1 MNRNRI
7 IRPVATLA
15 AAALAVALG
24 TTGLA
29 VAGVDL
35 PDPAAQAFD
44 NAGITL
50 PNQAGGGESGEHARS
65 EAVHAVIEATPPSER
80 GCAFGH
86 SVAEAAKGS
95 PLPEQAQDACDRA
108 SEKRAKKAKAKSE
121 NSSHSDFGRDTA
133 ERAKGQKDATVDQR
147 KSFGQDTAERAKE
160 NGGAPNGAAQRG
172 EAPAAGGETGPPEG
186 TPNGPPEGTP
196 NGPDTAP
203 IPDGTPNG
211 PPEGTPSG
219 RP

>member
-1 MNRNRI
+1 MNRSRI
-7 IRPVATLA
+7 IRPVVTLA

-35 PDPAAQAFD
+35 PDPAAEAFE

-50 PNQAGGGESGEHARS
+50 PNQAGGGQSGEHARS
-65 EAVHAVIEATPPSER
+65 EAVHAVIEETPPSER
-80 GCAFGH
+80 GCAFGQ
-86 SVAEAAKGS
+86 SVATAASGKTPSEHACG
-95 PLPEQAQDACDRA
+95 QDAEDR
-108 SEKRAKKAKAKSE
+108 KAKAKSE
-121 NSSHSDFGRDTA
+121 NSSHSNFGHETA
-133 ERAKGQKDATVDQR
+133 ERAKDQKDATVEDR
-147 KSFGQDTAERAKE
+147 KRFGQDTADLAKE
-160 NGGAPNGAAQRG
+160 LGGAPNGADQR
-172 EAPAAGGETGPPEG
+172 EETPPAGGTTGPPEG

-196 NGPDTAP
+196 NGPGTAP
-203 IPDGTPNG
+203 ILEDTPNG

>member
-7 IRPVATLA
+7 VRPVATLA

-35 PDPAAQAFD
+35 PDPAQEAFE

-65 EAVHAVIEATPPSER
+65 EGVRAIIEATPPSER

-95 PLPEQAQDACDRA
+95 PLPEQAQGACDRA
-108 SEKRAKKAKAKSE
+108 DENSEQAKAKSE

-133 ERAKGQKDATVDQR
+133 ERAKGQKDATVEER
-147 KSFGQDTAERAKE
+147 KSFGQDTAKRAGE
-160 NGGAPNGAAQRG
+160 QGGAPNGAEQRG
-172 EAPAAGGETGPPEG
+172 ETPAAGGTTGAPEG

-203 IPDGTPNG
+203 IPDDTPNG
-211 PPEGTPSG
+211 PPEGTPKG

>member
-1 MNRNRI
+1 MNRTRI
-7 IRPVATLA
+7 FRPVATLL

-35 PDPAAQAFD
+35 PGPAAKAFEK
-44 NAGITL
+44 AGITL

-65 EAVHAVIEATPPSER
+65 GAVHDVIQTTQPSDR

-95 PLPEQAQDACDRA
+95 SLPEQAQDACDRA
-108 SEKRAKKAKAKSE
+108 SENRAEHAKAKSE
-121 NSSHSDFGRDTA
+121 SSSHSEFGRETA
-133 ERAKGQKDATVDQR
+133 ERAKSQKDATVDQR
-147 KSFGQDTAERAKE
+147 KSFGQDTADQARELA
-160 NGGAPNGAAQRG
+160 GAPDSAGQR
-172 EAPAAGGETGPPEG
+172 EDTPAAGGTTGAPEG

-203 IPDGTPNG
+203 IPEDTPNG
-211 PPEGTPSG
+211 PPEGTPNG

>member
-1 MNRNRI
+1 MNRSRI
-7 IRPVATLA
+7 IRPVATLT

-35 PDPAAQAFD
+35 PDPAAKAFEK
-44 NAGITL
+44 AGLTL
-50 PNQAGGGESGEHARS
+50 PNQAGGGQSGEHARS
-65 EAVHAVIEATPPSER
+65 EAVHAVIEATDPSER

-95 PLPEQAQDACDRA
+95 SLPEQAQAACDKA
-108 SEKRAKKAKAKSE
+108 EENGTEAKAKAKSE
-121 NSSHSDFGRDTA
+121 SSSHSEFGQDTA
-133 ERAKGQKDATVDQR
+133 ERAKGQKDATVEER
-147 KSFGQDTAERAKE
+147 KSFGQDTADQAREL
-160 NGGAPNGAAQRG
+160 GGAPEANRGAERRT
-172 EAPAAGGETGPPEG
+172 ETPAAEGPTGAPEGTPSGPPEG
-186 TPNGPPEGTP
+186 TPAGPPEGTP
-196 NGPDTAP
+196 S
-203 IPDGTPNG
+203 G

>member
-7 IRPVATLA
+7 IRPVAMLA

-35 PDPAAQAFD
+35 PDPTAKAFEK
-44 NAGITL
+44 AGLTL
-50 PNQAGGGESGEHARS
+50 PNPAGGGQSGEHARS
-65 EAVHAVIEATPPSER
+65 EAVHAVIEATPPSAR

-95 PLPEQAQDACDRA
+95 SLPEQAQAACDKGEENGA
-108 SEKRAKKAKAKSE
+108 EAKAKANSE
-121 NSSHSDFGRDTA
+121 SSSHSEFGQDTA
-133 ERAKGQKDATVDQR
+133 ERAKGQKDATVEER
-147 KSFGQDTAERAKE
+147 ESFGQDTADQAREL
-160 NGGAPNGAAQRG
+160 GGAPEANRGAEQRTETPADG
-172 EAPAAGGETGPPEG
+172 DATDPPANAPSGPPEGIPSGPPEDTPGGPPEG
-186 TPNGPPEGTP
+186 TPH
-196 NGPDTAP
+196 
-203 IPDGTPNG
+203 
-211 PPEGTPSG
+211 G